1 MTKRPKVTLVGAG
14 NVGATTGMWLMAR
27 NLCDLV
33 LFDVVEGWPQGK
45 ALDLA
50 EAAPIFGHTVSVT
63 GTNDFAPTAGSDV
76 LVVTAGSPRRP
87 GMTRD
92 DLLKVNN
99 DVISDVVSQA
109 VALSPQAVV
118 IVVTNPVDV
127 MTFVAHRASGLP
139 HQRVF
144 GMAGG
149 LDSARFRTF
158 LAWELGVSAKDV
170 FGFVMGGHGDQMV
183 PLVRYSTVGGEPVE
197 KHLSKE
203 AIDRIV
209 TRTRGGGG
217 EILQLL
223 KNGSAFVAP
232 AAATA
237 EMVEAVLLDQRRT
250 IPVVALLTG
259 EYGQEG
265 VYVGVPAVIGKGGVE
280 QVVEIGLQPD
290 EQAAFAASVAAV
302 RGPLAVLGF

>member
-1 MTKRPKVTLVGAG
+1 MTRRPKVTLVGAG
-14 NVGATTGMWLMAR
+14 NVGATTAMWLMAR
-27 NLCDLV
+27 NICDLV

-50 EAAPIFGHTVSVT
+50 EAAPIFGHTVAVS
-63 GTNDFAPTAGSDV
+63 GTNDFADTKDSDV

-87 GMTRD
+87 GMSRD

-99 DVISDVVSQA
+99 DVISDVVSRA
-109 VALSPQAVV
+109 VAVSPEAVV

-127 MTFVAHRASGLP
+127 MTYVAQRASGLP

-170 FGFVMGGHGDQMV
+170 FAFVMGGHGDQMV

-197 KHLSKE
+197 KHLSQE
-203 AIDRIV
+203 ALDRIV
-209 TRTRGGGG
+209 ARTRGGGG

-223 KNGSAFVAP
+223 KTGSAFVAP

-250 IPVVALLTG
+250 IPVVAYLEG
-259 EYGQEG
+259 EYGQQD
-265 VYVGVPAVIGKGGVE
+265 VYVGVPAVVGKSGVE
-280 QVVEIGLQPD
+280 RVVEIDLRP
-290 EQAAFAASVAAV
+290 EEAAAFGASVEAV
-302 RGPLAVLGF
+302 RGPLGVLGF

>member
-1 MTKRPKVTLVGAG
+1 MTKRPKVTLVGSG
-14 NVGATTGMWLMAR
+14 NVGATTAMWLMAR
-27 NLCDLV
+27 NLCELV

-50 EAAPIFGHTVSVT
+50 ESAPIFGHTVSVT

-99 DVISDVVSQA
+99 DVISDVVSRA
-109 VALSPQAVV
+109 VAASPEAVV

-127 MTFVAHRASGLP
+127 MTFVAHRASGLS

-197 KHLSKE
+197 RHLSQE

-209 TRTRGGGG
+209 ARTRGGGG
-217 EILQLL
+217 EVLQLL

-250 IPVVALLTG
+250 IPVVAYLNG
-259 EYGQEG
+259 EYGHRG

-280 QVVEIGLQPD
+280 EVVEIGLEPD
-290 EQAAFAASVAAV
+290 EKAAFDASVEAV
-302 RGPLAVLGF
+302 RAPLSVLGF

>member
-63 GTNDFAPTAGSDV
+63 GTNDFAETAGSDV

-99 DVISDVVSQA
+99 DVISDVVSRA
-109 VALSPQAVV
+109 VAVSPEAVV

-127 MTFVAHRASGLP
+127 MTFVAQRASGLP

-197 KHLSKE
+197 KRLSKE

-250 IPVVALLTG
+250 IPVVAYLNG
-259 EYGQEG
+259 EYGQQG

-280 QVVEIGLQPD
+280 QVVEIDLQPD
-290 EQAAFAASVAAV
+290 EQAAFDASVAAV